1 VVFVV
6 DAEVF
11 ALLLDTYMHGVSPLS
26 IAPINYR
33 WLPTTI
39 RLHRPS
45 TVTCANGGCGGCRG
59 FDDGGFNPSTPHRV
73 GRRFESNLKTFES
86 EVRSPAVGVW
96 RRMAAYGERNIIM
109 DKLLQLSFIA
119 GCRKD
124 QKPQRKYP
132 ELRL

>member
-11 ALLLDTYMHGVSPLS
+11 ALLLDTYMHGVSPPSL
-26 IAPINYR
+26 APINFL

-45 TVTCANGGCGGCRG
+45 TVTCANGGCGGCCG

-73 GRRFESNLKTFES
+73 GRRFESNLKAKS
-86 EVRSPAVGVW
+86 GRLLSAYGGVW
-96 RRMAAYGERNIIM
+96 RAKYYYG
-109 DKLLQLSFIA
+109 
-119 GCRKD
+119 
-124 QKPQRKYP
+124 
-132 ELRL
+132 